1 MVVQITNEENAAQKI
16 SRILKITPDIG
27 AMVKKIRDIHG
38 VIDSDEPL
46 DRKLRCI
53 VNGLPP
59 IFRYPE
65 NLGIMVHVD
74 DFTFSTKDFKEEKCK
89 LSFQILVHGKPRGQ
103 LTLCYSKPTDH
114 SNEISF
120 NEFERMISSTIVE
133 ALGLA
138 TERREDEDALM
149 GSEELYHLLFNAS
162 RDAVLM
168 LAFDSTP
175 KPVSIIEANDCALE
189 LLGYSREE
197 LKTLTLT
204 DLSNSAS
211 VDHSR
216 KSMKKTLSDGEG
228 RFETIMIGKDGRKIP
243 IEINAHIFEYKGKP
257 VTLCVL
263 RDLSEKKRT
272 ETALHESESKFKTL
286 CDNMIDLISEVDMN
300 GIFSFVSP
308 SHELVLGYSPD
319 DLAGRCLFDFL
330 HPVDADRM
338 KAIVMDS
345 IGKPGF
351 GKLEIRFKHAHGY
364 YVWLESIGKL
374 RLNTSEY
381 PVGAVITG
389 REITERKKIETELK
403 AERDFSSTIIDV
415 AQAMVI
421 VFDTRGTIIRFN
433 RASEKVTGFSAQEAV
448 GRNLFDLFMGSL
460 GNESIQRGKKI
471 FAEMLGGTETIYYES
486 HWQKKDGSPLT
497 ITWSATTLLDD
508 HQRIQYI
515 IATGIDVTGQRG
527 AEAAIMERLKLE
539 GLLNRISASAVRI
552 DDLSRFLTCT
562 LKDMGETMETS
573 RAFIIEFNVAKKTM
587 SQTYEWLAPGT
598 APDNHIWQDIPIAS
612 IPADYDAMMKEEV
625 VAFGDVEKDHYDPI
639 LREMLLRED
648 IRALLSVPITLGDE
662 PFGLLGFDIVGKTRK
677 WKEEDVAIVIA
688 IARIIGQVIQRERK
702 DRMLEIKDAAIEM
715 SINSILFADPAGKII
730 YVNKGF
736 LRGSGYK
743 NKEEVIGKQLAE
755 FFPNSADV
763 DRITKNFQNQGF
775 VVTRVPIRRAD
786 GSIIE
791 VEITVTAVNDQ
802 KGKLQ
807 MIMAS
812 SIDVK
817 RLEGYLRK
825 K

>member
-1 MVVQITNEENAAQKI
+1 
-16 SRILKITPDIG
+16 
-27 AMVKKIRDIHG
+27 
-38 VIDSDEPL
+38 
-46 DRKLRCI
+46 
-53 VNGLPP
+53 
-59 IFRYPE
+59 
-65 NLGIMVHVD
+65 
-74 DFTFSTKDFKEEKCK
+74 
-89 LSFQILVHGKPRGQ
+89 
-103 LTLCYSKPTDH
+103 
-114 SNEISF
+114 
-120 NEFERMISSTIVE
+120 
-133 ALGLA
+133 
-138 TERREDEDALM
+138 
-149 GSEELYHLLFNAS
+149 
-162 RDAVLM
+162 
-168 LAFDSTP
+168 
-175 KPVSIIEANDCALE
+175 
-189 LLGYSREE
+189 
-197 LKTLTLT
+197 
-204 DLSNSAS
+204 
-211 VDHSR
+211 
-216 KSMKKTLSDGEG
+216 
-228 RFETIMIGKDGRKIP
+228 
-243 IEINAHIFEYKGKP
+243 
-257 VTLCVL
+257 
-263 RDLSEKKRT
+263 
-272 ETALHESESKFKTL
+272 
-286 CDNMIDLISEVDMN
+286 
-300 GIFSFVSP
+300 
-308 SHELVLGYSPD
+308 
-319 DLAGRCLFDFL
+319 
-330 HPVDADRM
+330 
-338 KAIVMDS
+338 VMDS

-374 RLNTSEY
+374 RLNTSGY

-598 APDNHIWQDIPIAS
+598 APDTHIWQDIPIAS